1 MSEQA
6 ARAFIER
13 MTTDEAFSTKV
24 LAVADADARLE
35 LVRAEGFD
43 CTAEEITAQ
52 GSRLDEA
59 ALDAVAGGSWGCN
72 TKEGPCSGGGSP
84 NEGMPA

>member
-1 MSEQA
+1 MSERA
-6 ARAFIER
+6 AQEFIER

-43 CTAEEITAQ
+43 CTAEEIAAL
-52 GSRLDEA
+52 GARLDKAE
-59 ALDAVAGGSWGCN
+59 LDAVAGGAWKRDDCERCGLC
-72 TKEGPCSGGGSP
+72 PHL
-84 NEGMPA
+84 